1 MATIKDVARVSGYS
15 VSAVSYA
22 LNNHPSIPD
31 HTRQRIL
38 AVANELKY
46 VPNKYAQR
54 LKGTHKEIIGVFI
67 NDLSGPIHGELMN
80 SLSLATQR
88 TGYDLML
95 IMGKAGR
102 RILTSNMVDAA
113 IIMSNVIADED
124 IQQAVDKYRI
134 PTIVLDRHLVY
145 SHVSEYLMDNERG
158 IEMVFKKMLD
168 AGRQKIAFLSGNP
181 HALDNQEREQAYLR
195 CVTEHHMKP
204 MIYHGDFT
212 EASGAYAFENHILP
226 HIHHIDGLICS
237 NDEMA
242 IGCIKVA
249 QQHHLQIPKQLS
261 ISGFDN
267 IELGKYVQPQLTT
280 IDVDRSQWGT
290 DIISQLIERIE
301 NPEHPV
307 PTVRHGVHLITRSSL

>member
-22 LNNHPSIPD
+22 LNNHPSIPE
-31 HTRQRIL
+31 HTRQRIM

-54 LKGTHKEIIGVFI
+54 LKGSHKEIIGVFI

-88 TGYDLML
+88 TGYGLML

-113 IIMSNVIADED
+113 IVMSNVITDDD
-124 IQQAVDKYRI
+124 IRQAVDKYRI
-134 PTIVLDRHLVY
+134 PTIVLDRHLQYTHVY
-145 SHVSEYLMDNERG
+145 EYLMNNAHG
-158 IEMVFKKMLD
+158 IDMVFKKMIES
-168 AGRQKIAFLSGNP
+168 GRKSIAFLSGNP
-181 HALDNQEREQAYLR
+181 HSLDNQEREEAYLR
-195 CVTEHHMKP
+195 CIAEHHMKP
-204 MIYHGDFT
+204 IIYHGDFT
-212 EASGAYAFENHILP
+212 EASGAYAFENHIIP
-226 HIHHIDGLICS
+226 HLHHLDGLICS

-249 QQHHLQIPKQLS
+249 NQHHIQIPQQLS

-267 IELGKYVQPQLTT
+267 IELGKYVQPLLTT
-280 IDVDRSQWGT
+280 IDVDRSQWGS
-290 DIISQLIERIE
+290 DIITQLVQRIE
-301 NPEHPV
+301 NPELPV
-307 PTVRHGVHLITRSSL
+307 PTVRHDVHLVTRSSL